1 MLYGMISTKKNEAGS
16 AKYVQATLV
25 FEDRHPRLEHPALK
39 SMNSKKPLEIREEF
53 LSNPTKASAGDFFPR
68 QRPVAPTTS
77 EKPLNY
83 SKANM
88 NSAQPNN
95 CTPDPD
101 LFGIKVSMSPSLVRE
116 HLGVS
121 PINQMLELIDGRPL
135 LLHEYLLKT
144 GKRFTFVFSDN
155 ELEMYATGTSISI
168 LYSLRDKTLQKLY
181 STGNI
186 SLVELESRRL
196 QTYRA
201 LYGNGSQS
209 DFLKVIHR
217 KYELALALQMGKIDG
232 VTYQS
237 YLSRL
242 NVAPYPIGNSCE
254 I

>member
-1 MLYGMISTKKNEAGS
+1 MLFGTISTKKNEAGS

-25 FEDRHPRLEHPALK
+25 FEDRYPRLEHPGLK
-39 SMNSKKPLEIREEF
+39 SMNSKKPLEIREEY
-53 LSNPTKASAGDFFPR
+53 LSNLTKESADNFFPKL
-68 QRPVAPTTS
+68 RPVAPTTS
-77 EKPLNY
+77 EKPLKY
-83 SKANM
+83 SKVNT
-88 NSAQPNN
+88 NSAQPSN
-95 CTPDPD
+95 CTSDPD
-101 LFGIKVSMSPSLVRE
+101 LFGINVSMSPSSVRE

-121 PINQMLELIDGRPL
+121 PINQMLELVDGRPL

-144 GKRFTFVFSDN
+144 GKRFTFIFSDN
-155 ELEMYATGTSISI
+155 ELETYSTGTSISI

-181 STGNI
+181 STGHI

-201 LYGNGSQS
+201 LYGNGSQG
-209 DFLKVIHR
+209 DFLRVIHR
-217 KYELALALQMGKIDG
+217 RYELALDLQMGKIDG
-232 VTYQS
+232 TAYQF

>member
-1 MLYGMISTKKNEAGS
+1 
-16 AKYVQATLV
+16 
-25 FEDRHPRLEHPALK
+25 
-39 SMNSKKPLEIREEF
+39 
-53 LSNPTKASAGDFFPR
+53 
-68 QRPVAPTTS
+68 
-77 EKPLNY
+77 
-83 SKANM
+83 
-88 NSAQPNN
+88 
-95 CTPDPD
+95 
-101 LFGIKVSMSPSLVRE
+101 
-116 HLGVS
+116 
-121 PINQMLELIDGRPL
+121 
-135 LLHEYLLKT
+135 
-144 GKRFTFVFSDN
+144 
-155 ELEMYATGTSISI
+155 
-168 LYSLRDKTLQKLY
+168 LQKLY